1 MDALNTSQPTTW
13 TFRRVIWATLVL
25 VFVVLAFWLLYR
37 FHAVIFVLFVSIVMG
52 TAMRPAVARL
62 YSIGVPRRTG
72 VLLVYVLLLA
82 LLIAFVFLLF
92 PLVVEQGATIAAQ
105 APVYYQGL
113 REWMAT
119 YPNLWIVRLSEFLP
133 AALPGLESAP
143 QTGEEVLASSEQ
155 ALGYIASAA
164 QVILIATAILLLAFH
179 WTLDG
184 PRAVQS
190 MLTLI
195 PRNQRE
201 SIGELI
207 ATMETRV
214 GYYIVGQGVLGI
226 VIGVM
231 ALIAYLLIGLPNALV
246 LALVAGVMEF
256 VPMIGPLIGAV
267 PAAIVALSIDPSK
280 LAWVI
285 VATLVI
291 QQLENSVLVPR
302 VMRKAVGVNPF
313 VTLLAIFAFT
323 SLFGIAGALMA
334 IPIAAILQV
343 LFNRFVFHP
352 EAQEA
357 DGLEGRDYASR
368 LRYEAQDLAEDLR
381 GQARLSKSGTDLWVR
396 QTDEMMD
403 EIEAI
408 TTDLDFLLAQV
419 ANPEAP

>member
-1 MDALNTSQPTTW
+1 
-13 TFRRVIWATLVL
+13 
-25 VFVVLAFWLLYR
+25 LLK
-37 FHAVIFVLFVSIVMG
+37 
-52 TAMRPAVARL
+52 
-62 YSIGVPRRTG
+62 
-72 VLLVYVLLLA
+72 
-82 LLIAFVFLLF
+82 
-92 PLVVEQGATIAAQ
+92 
-105 APVYYQGL
+105 
-113 REWMAT
+113 
-119 YPNLWIVRLSEFLP
+119 
-133 AALPGLESAP
+133 
-143 QTGEEVLASSEQ
+143 
-155 ALGYIASAA
+155 
-164 QVILIATAILLLAFH
+164 
-179 WTLDG
+179 
-184 PRAVQS
+184 
-190 MLTLI
+190 LI

-207 ATMETRV
+207 TTMETKV

-267 PAAIVALSIDPSK
+267 PAAIVALSIDPFK
-280 LAWVI
+280 FVWVI

-343 LFNRFVFHP
+343 LLNRFVFHP

-357 DGLEGRDYASR
+357 DGPEGRDYASR